1 MFYRLYQNMNNTR
14 QFRANNGVIRF
25 LKLILIKITQLYS
38 DINIHTYIQTYYKK
52 AASNIK
58 K

>member
-1 MFYRLYQNMNNTR
+1 MNNTR

-38 DINIHTYIQTYYKK
+38 DINIHTYKQTYYKK